1 MIRLLFW
8 QIVRKFAFLVPI
20 SGTRKMLRK
29 KWDKKIEFAKLTR
42 KAKFS
47 VKKGNELI
55 LNRPAA
61 AKIHVHGK
69 GNKIVFRQA
78 NGEPLPLEISVTG
91 DGNTIE
97 IGENVHI
104 DNLVSLKIIADN
116 SCVKI
121 GKDTA
126 LNCGELYLAEND
138 SHIHIGAKCLFSWNT
153 NLWCTDGHSVIDA
166 QTKQRTNR
174 GKFIEIGDHVWVGK
188 DVKIGKNVKIAS
200 GCIVGWGSVVTKSFE
215 EENCVIA
222 GVPATVVKHGRTW
235 DAAMPEDYDKRLK

>member
-8 QIVRKFAFLVPI
+8 QIVRKFAFLVPV
-20 SGTRKMLRK
+20 SGTRKALRK
-29 KWDKKIEFAKLTR
+29 EWDKKIEFAKLTR
-42 KAKFS
+42 NAKFS
-47 VKKGNELI
+47 VKKGNKLI

-69 GNKIVFRQA
+69 GNKIVFREA

-104 DNLVSLKIIADN
+104 DDIVTLNIMADN
-116 SCVKI
+116 TSFRIGPATRLNRVDFRINENGSSIVI
-121 GKDTA
+121 GKD
-126 LNCGELYLAEND
+126 C
-138 SHIHIGAKCLFSWNT
+138 IFSWGVDI
-153 NLWCTDGHSVIDA
+153 WCTDGHSIVDA
-166 QTKQRTNR
+166 QTQKLTNR
-174 GKFIEIGDHVWVGK
+174 GKFIEIGDHVWIGK

-222 GVPATVVKHGRTW
+222 GVPANVVKHSRTW

>member
-29 KWDKKIEFAKLTR
+29 KWDRKIEFAKLTR

-69 GNKIVFRQA
+69 GNKIVFKEA

-104 DNLVSLKIIADN
+104 ENLISLRIIADN
-116 SCVKI
+116 SRVKI
-121 GKDTA
+121 GENTA

-138 SHIHIGAKCLFSWNT
+138 SLIAIGSECLFSWNT
-153 NLWCTDGHSVIDA
+153 NLWCTDGHSIVDT
-166 QTKQRTNR
+166 QTKALTNR

-222 GVPATVVKHGRTW
+222 GVPAAVVKRGRTW
-235 DAAMPEDYDKRLK
+235 DAAMPED